1 MRETDSK
8 ILVRLSLGLHGDLKD
23 RARQQGTTLNDFCVE
38 GLRRALENRSAPAE
52 ILSRTV
58 KLLLESAMGELV
70 QAVVLFGSRA
80 RGDHD
85 AGSDT
90 DLLLCLTDGVAL
102 TRDLYTMWDDLALK
116 NPEVLGRGVS
126 PHFSRLPEVPES
138 AGSLWLEVAVDG
150 IVYWDRSLGVSRF
163 LGALRRYILSGAVER
178 RTSYGVPYW
187 VRRDAESK
195 TG

>member
-1 MRETDSK
+1 MGEAASK
-8 ILVRLSLGLHGDLKD
+8 LLVRLPLGLHGDLKEK
-23 RARQQGTTLNDFCVE
+23 ARQQGTTLNDFCVA
-38 GLRRALENRSAPAE
+38 GLRRALENRSAPGE
-52 ILSRTV
+52 MLSRTV
-58 KLLLESAMGELV
+58 KVILESAMGELV
-70 QAVVLFGSRA
+70 QSVVLFGSRA

-90 DLLLCLTDGVAL
+90 DLLLCVKDGVAL

-116 NPEVLGRGVS
+116 NPEVLGRSVS
-126 PHFSRLPEVPES
+126 PHFSRLPEAPES

-150 IVYWDRSLGVSRF
+150 IVYWDGSLSVSRF
-163 LGALRRYILSGAVER
+163 LGALRRYLLSGAVER

-195 TG
+195 AG